1 MAAQLRVTDIR
12 QFVYCPRIVYY
23 TLGLELPRPI
33 TAKMEAGAAQH
44 IREGDLE
51 RRRSFRPYGVAAEGV
66 RREFD
71 VPLSSE
77 RLGLSGR
84 MDMVMVLPNEV
95 CPVEYKDSLGPVGL
109 HHKYQLA
116 AYALLAEERWG
127 KPARRVFVY
136 WIPLRRA
143 TEVVITGA
151 MRRYAVRLLNEIRR
165 MLEDDL
171 RPAPT
176 GRRARCVD
184 CEFRRYCPD
193 VWE

>member
-1 MAAQLRVTDIR
+1 MVAQLRVTDIR

-23 TLGLELPRPI
+23 TVGLDLPHPI
-33 TAKMEAGAAQH
+33 TAKMEAGTAQH

-51 RRRSFRPYGVAAEGV
+51 RRRSFKPYGVEGV
-66 RREFD
+66 GARREFD
-71 VPLSSE
+71 VPLFSE

-84 MDMVMVLPNEV
+84 MDMMLVLPNEV
-95 CPVEYKDSLGPVGL
+95 CPVEYKDSQGPVGL

-127 KPARRVFVY
+127 KPVRRVFVY

-143 TEVVITGA
+143 SEVVITGA
-151 MRRYAVRLLNEIRR
+151 MRRYATRLLNAMRR

-171 RPAPT
+171 RPLPT
-176 GRRARCVD
+176 ARRARCVD